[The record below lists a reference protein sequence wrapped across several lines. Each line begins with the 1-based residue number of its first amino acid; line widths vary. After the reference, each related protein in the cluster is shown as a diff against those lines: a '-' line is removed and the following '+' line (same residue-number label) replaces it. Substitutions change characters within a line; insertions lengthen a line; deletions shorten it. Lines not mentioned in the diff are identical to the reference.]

1 MPTANVFV
9 TGDLLR
15 GAAETSLRQRDF
27 GIKLVSAAGGM
38 LKVKDEVKLKFDFVA
53 RKQD

>member
-15 GAAETSLRQRDF
+15 GAAETSLRQSDF

-38 LKVKDEVKLKFDFVA
+38 LKVKDDVKLTFDFVA